1 MTKRKGSK
9 VELFQLEQF
18 QAIAEFGTMREAA
31 EKLYLTQPTLSRNL
45 KNSNR
50 SSVVN
55 FSRAFTT
62 N

>member
-18 QAIAEFGTMREAA
+18 QAIAECGTMREAA